1 MGKRALWPIGKS
13 VMENQGPPALQRQ
26 TIVALSQLGQAVTS
40 SLKLEDVLRRIMDE
54 VTTLLHPE
62 GVAIIMPVGDDDLQF
77 MAVSGFGAAPLKGSV
92 MPRGTGVA
100 GYVMETGEAV
110 WLNSSSSSVPG
121 LTIYRQVEI
130 SDFRTESLLAAPLLQ
145 GGVTIGV
152 LEAAHSDPDGLTA
165 DDLPVLAA
173 AANWAAIA
181 IANAQLHEQAQL
193 LREEQALLEERARL
207 ARELHDAVTQSLY
220 SMSVLAG
227 AWRRQIEAGQLQPQV
242 GHIAELGQLAQ
253 QALREVRLII
263 YELRPTELGEE
274 GLLGALFRRLEAVE
288 QRTGV
293 QTRLVV
299 TDEAGRPYPMPSDGR
314 AAMVDFYRLPP
325 KLELAL
331 YRIAQEALNN
341 ALKHSGASAVVI
353 RLRLEDETLCLEI
366 EDNGR
371 GLDVARQKHS
381 GGFGLRSIKERARQ
395 IGGYFSVASTPH
407 TGTTIR
413 ISGIPYRAAENEEEV
428 S

>member
-1 MGKRALWPIGKS
+1 
-13 VMENQGPPALQRQ
+13 MENQGPHTLQRQ

-40 SLKLEDVLRRIMDE
+40 SLKLEDVLSRIMDE

-62 GVAIIMPVGDDDLQF
+62 GVAILMPVGDDDLQF
-77 MAVSGFGAAPLKGSV
+77 VAVSGFGAAPLKGSI
-92 MPRGTGVA
+92 MPRGVGVV
-100 GYVMETGEAV
+100 GYVMEMGEAV
-110 WLNSSSSSVPG
+110 WLNSTSSSVPG
-121 LTIYRQVEI
+121 LSIYRQVETV
-130 SDFRTESLLAAPLLQ
+130 SDFHTESLLAAPLVQ
-145 GGVTIGV
+145 SGVTIGV
-152 LEAAHSDPDGLTA
+152 LEAAHSDPNGLTA

-181 IANAQLHEQAQL
+181 ISNAQLHEQAQL

-242 GHIAELGQLAQ
+242 AHIAELGQLAQ

-288 QRTGV
+288 QRTGI

-299 TDEAGRPYPMPSDGR
+299 TDEAGRPYPMPTDGR

-341 ALKHSGASAVVI
+341 ALKHSGATAVVI
-353 RLRLEDETLCLEI
+353 RLRLEAHMLCLEI

-371 GLDVARQKHS
+371 GLDMARQKHS
-381 GGFGLRSIKERARQ
+381 GGFGLLSIKERARQ
-395 IGGYFSVASTPH
+395 IGGYFSVVSTPH

-413 ISGIPYRAAENEEEV
+413 ISGIPFRVAEDEEDAT
-428 S
+428 

>member
-1 MGKRALWPIGKS
+1 
-13 VMENQGPPALQRQ
+13 MENQGPHPLQRQ
-26 TIVALSQLGQAVTS
+26 TIMALSQLGQAVTS
-40 SLKLEDVLRRIMDE
+40 SLKLEDVLHRIMDE

-62 GVAIIMPVGDDDLQF
+62 GVAILMPVGDDDLQF
-77 MAVSGFGAAPLKGSV
+77 MAVSGFGASPLKGST

-100 GYVMETGEAV
+100 GFVMETGEAV
-110 WLNSSSSSVPG
+110 WLNSLGSSVPG
-121 LTIYRQVEI
+121 LTIYRQVESV
-130 SDFRTESLLAAPLLQ
+130 SDFHTASLLAAPLLQ
-145 GGVTIGV
+145 GGFTIGV

-165 DDLPVLAA
+165 DDLPVLTAA
-173 AANWAAIA
+173 ASWAAIA

-193 LREEQALLEERARL
+193 LREEQALLEERSRL

-242 GHIAELGQLAQ
+242 AHIAELGQLAQ

-288 QRTGV
+288 QRTGI

-325 KLELAL
+325 KLELGL

-353 RLRLEDETLCLEI
+353 RLRLEDKTLCLEI

-381 GGFGLRSIKERARQ
+381 GGFGLQSIKERARQ
-395 IGGYFSVASTPH
+395 IGGYFSIASTPN

-413 ISGIPYRAAENEEEV
+413 ISGIPYQVPEDEEEA

>member
-1 MGKRALWPIGKS
+1 
-13 VMENQGPPALQRQ
+13 MENQVTLPHTLQRQ
-26 TIVALSQLGQAVTS
+26 TIMALSQLGQAVTS
-40 SLKLEDVLRRIMDE
+40 SIKLEDVLSRIMDE

-62 GVAIIMPVGDDDLQF
+62 GVAILLPVGDNDLQF

-92 MPRGTGVA
+92 MPLGMGVA
-100 GYVMETGEAV
+100 GYVMQTGEAV
-110 WLNSSSSSVPG
+110 WLNSTCSSVPG
-121 LTIYRQVEI
+121 LEIYRPVESV
-130 SDFRTESLLAAPLLQ
+130 SDFRTESLLAAPLMQ

-152 LEAAHSDPDGLTA
+152 LEAAHSQPDGLTA

-181 IANAQLHEQAQL
+181 ISNAQLHEQSQR

-242 GHIAELGQLAQ
+242 THIAELGQLAQ

-288 QRTGV
+288 QRTGI

-299 TDEAGRPYPMPSDGR
+299 TDEAGRPYPMPTDGR

-325 KLELAL
+325 KLEMAL

-341 ALKHSGASAVVI
+341 ALKHSGATTVVI
-353 RLRLEDETLCLEI
+353 RLRLEDKTLCLEI

-371 GLDVARQKHS
+371 GIDAARQHHP
-381 GGFGLRSIKERARQ
+381 GGFGLLSMKERARQ
-395 IGGYFSVASTPH
+395 IGGYFSVVSTPN

-413 ISGIPYRAAENEEEV
+413 ISGIPFREIENEEEA